1 VRAARHRRSRPHPSP
16 RWGLRVVLAV
26 VVVLVVYGAFSAYR
40 LVSAVH
46 QLQRGV
52 DTVQEVRGELST
64 SDLETT
70 PAGPDLQAASAQFAD
85 AHRSIGGSL
94 LAPLRLLPYVG
105 RQLRSLDDLSGA
117 AATVTSLGHGT
128 LVQAQR
134 LLAAPHATPVERTAV
149 IRRLA
154 GVVST
159 LNERVDRINLGPSD
173 ALVPVLAE
181 KRNTFVRDLN
191 QLHAGL
197 VKGSGAADAVA
208 DLLDGNRTYLLLT
221 ANNAEMRDGSGMFL
235 QAGTLFTSG
244 GRITLGSF
252 RSTAELASPT
262 PVVTVTG
269 DLEAR
274 WGSQSPG
281 ADYREL
287 GLSPQFELNAPVAA
301 ALWKKQ
307 TGQSVDGVLTIDVA
321 ALKGLLAV
329 TGPVS
334 AGGTTITSANVEQTL
349 FVTQYAGVETT
360 GNEARRE
367 ELGALGNAVFV
378 ALQKPGIPLAKVA
391 TALDDAVN
399 GRHILAWSAHPAIEG
414 DWQAA
419 GAGGQLGPTDLLLGL
434 SNKGANKLDPYQD
447 VAASLSFAPS
457 GQDTAVTIR
466 ATLTNTVTT
475 TSGLPP
481 YTIGGEPGS
490 PPYDYTGIF
499 TLDVPSS
506 AGDLRIGGKRSLVA
520 YGPDGPSTVAATEV
534 QVAPGASTT
543 VTWTFLLA
551 GHHGSLR
558 IDPSAHVPPFN
569 WSTPGRR
576 FTDDTA
582 HTIEW

>member
-1 VRAARHRRSRPHPSP
+1 M
-16 RWGLRVVLAV
+16 GV
-26 VVVLVVYGAFSAYR
+26 VVVVVAYGAFSAYR

-52 DTVQEVRGELST
+52 NTVQQVRGELST
-64 SDLETT
+64 SNLETS
-70 PAGPDLQAASAQFAD
+70 PAGPDLQAASAQFAQ
-85 AHRSIGGSL
+85 AHRSISGSL
-94 LAPLRLLPYVG
+94 LAPIRLLPYVG
-105 RQLRSLDDLSGA
+105 RQLHSLDDLSGA
-117 AATVTSLGHGT
+117 AATITSLGHGT

-134 LLAAPHATPVERTAV
+134 LLAAPHATPKERTSV
-149 IRRLA
+149 IRQLA

-159 LNERVDRINLGPSD
+159 LNERVDRIDLGPSN

-197 VKGSGAADAVA
+197 VKGTGAADAVA

-235 QAGTLFTSG
+235 QAGTLSTSG
-244 GRITLGSF
+244 GRIMLGGF

-274 WGSQSPG
+274 WGRELPG
-281 ADYREL
+281 ADYRAL

-301 ALWKKQ
+301 ALWKEQ
-307 TGQSVDGVLTIDVA
+307 TGQQVDGVLTIDVA

-349 FVTQYAGVETT
+349 FVTQYAGVADSAS
-360 GNEARRE
+360 NEARRE

-378 ALQKPGIPLAKVA
+378 ALQKPGVPLSKVA

-399 GRHILAWSAHPAIEG
+399 GRHILAWSAHPAIEQ

-419 GAGGQLGPTDLLLGL
+419 GVSGQLGAGDLLLGL

-447 VAASLSFAPS
+447 VSASLSLAPS
-457 GQDTAVTIR
+457 GKDTAVTIR
-466 ATLTNTVTT
+466 ATLRNTVKT

-481 YTIGGEPGS
+481 YTIGGEVGS
-490 PPYDYTGIF
+490 PPYYYTGIF

-551 GHHGSLR
+551 ARHGSLR
-558 IDPSAHVPPFN
+558 IDPSAHVPPVN
-569 WSTPGRR
+569 WSTPGRQ
-576 FTDDTA
+576 FTDATA
-582 HTIEW
+582 HTVSW